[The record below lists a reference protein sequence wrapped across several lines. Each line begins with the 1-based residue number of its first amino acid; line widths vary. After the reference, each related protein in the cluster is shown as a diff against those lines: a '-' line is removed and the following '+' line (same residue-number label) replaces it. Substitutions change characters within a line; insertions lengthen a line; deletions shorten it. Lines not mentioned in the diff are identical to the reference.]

1 MAGVNGIC
9 EGSRMSSAIELAT
22 SLRIPPR
29 PDMLK
34 QITEQ
39 IGSSSPDLD
48 LIGRLIKKD
57 VTLFGAI
64 LRVVNSP
71 AFGFKDVK
79 TIDRAMML
87 LGIKRIGQM
96 VQVIT
101 LQQTLSTKLKMNR
114 FWDTATEVADITST
128 LATQLTGLSPDDAY
142 AAGMFH
148 DFGIPL
154 MMQAFPEYK
163 ELMVEANSDASL
175 SLAALEMK
183 NYGFT
188 HYEVGYELG
197 RQWLLPN
204 LINMAIRYQPQFND
218 VIGDRIAMDEVD
230 TIKDL
235 MALLEI
241 AKNISATYR
250 KFWRS
255 QDQQTAIDINPLAY
269 QHFDL
274 DAEDF
279 ASLRDN
285 YVHEMNRN

>member
-1 MAGVNGIC
+1 
-9 EGSRMSSAIELAT
+9 MSSAIELAT

-39 IGSSSPDLD
+39 IASSSPNLD
-48 LIGRLIKKD
+48 LIGQLIKKD

-96 VQVIT
+96 VQVIS
-101 LQQTLSTKLKMNR
+101 LQQTLSNKLKMNR
-114 FWDTATEVADITST
+114 FWDTATEVADITSA

-142 AAGMFH
+142 ATGMFH

-163 ELMVEANSDASL
+163 ELMAEANSDPSL
-175 SLAALEMK
+175 SLAVLESRL
-183 NYGFT
+183 YGFN

-197 RQWLLPN
+197 RQWMLPDI
-204 LINMAIRYQPQFND
+204 INMAIRYQPQFND
-218 VIGDRIAMDEVD
+218 VIGDRIAMDDVD
-230 TIKDL
+230 TVKDL
-235 MALLEI
+235 LALLEI

-250 KFWRS
+250 KYWRS
-255 QDQQTAIDINPLAY
+255 QDQHTAVEINPLAY

-285 YVHEMNRN
+285 YIQDINRGQ

>member
-1 MAGVNGIC
+1 
-9 EGSRMSSAIELAT
+9 MSSAIELAT

-29 PDMLK
+29 PDTLK

-39 IGSSSPDLD
+39 IASSAPNLD
-48 LIGRLIKKD
+48 LIGQLIKRD

-64 LRVVNSP
+64 LRVVNST

-101 LQQTLSTKLKMNR
+101 LQQTLSAKLKMNR
-114 FWDTATEVADITST
+114 FWDTATEVADITSA

-163 ELMVEANSDASL
+163 ELMAEANSDSKL
-175 SLAALEMK
+175 SLAVLETK
-183 NYGFT
+183 HYSFT
-188 HYEVGYELG
+188 HYDVGYELG
-197 RQWLLPN
+197 RQWLLPHR
-204 LINMAIRYQPQFND
+204 INMAIRYQPQFND
-218 VIGDRIAMDEVD
+218 VISDRIAMDDVD
-230 TIKDL
+230 AVQEL
-235 MALLEI
+235 LALLEM

-250 KFWRS
+250 KYWRS
-255 QDQQTAIDINPLAY
+255 QDQQNAIDINPLAY
-269 QHFDL
+269 QHFNL

-285 YVHEMNRN
+285 FIQDMNA